1 MFGYKPPARLDFAYC
16 KMSFLNDATI
26 PEASDTVAATEQLKA
41 SEGSSSDAGLLLGN
55 KIQELN
61 LMEGKLG
68 PLEESDEEEDQNAD
82 KKEEQ
87 VKTSEQNTN
96 VEEAIKQEIEP
107 VKEQP
112 TLSDRAPEKEVLAD
126 NQLDGTNEE
135 NKPQAEDSNPK
146 LMNFLV
152 IHGGM
157 DTEGNVYDDCF
168 FIHLLG

>member
-26 PEASDTVAATEQLKA
+26 PEASETVAATEQLKTVDA
-41 SEGSSSDAGLLLGN
+41 GSSSHANLVLES

-61 LMEGKLG
+61 LMEGKLE
-68 PLEESDEEEDQNAD
+68 PLEESDDDEDA
-82 KKEEQ
+82 K
-87 VKTSEQNTN
+87 
-96 VEEAIKQEIEP
+96 VEGTIKQETEP
-107 VKEQP
+107 VKEEPKDQAQIKVESASKQQRES
-112 TLSDRAPEKEVLAD
+112 TCDETKSKE
-126 NQLDGTNEE
+126 
-135 NKPQAEDSNPK
+135 EDSTPK

-168 FIHLLG
+168 FIHLLP